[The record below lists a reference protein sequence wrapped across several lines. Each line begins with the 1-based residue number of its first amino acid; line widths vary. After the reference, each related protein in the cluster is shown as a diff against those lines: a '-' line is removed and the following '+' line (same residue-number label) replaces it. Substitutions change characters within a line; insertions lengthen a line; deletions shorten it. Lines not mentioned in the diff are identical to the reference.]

1 MYHPL
6 RYKGLFHVKSPLTI
20 RLAAVCRFKFAVLT
34 VGGLRKLRYRRIAMY
49 ASDLLFVMKFARH

>member
-6 RYKGLFHVKSPLTI
+6 RYKGLF
-20 RLAAVCRFKFAVLT
+20 RGRRRAAVCRFKFAVLT

>member
-1 MYHPL
+1 
-6 RYKGLFHVKSPLTI
+6 V
-20 RLAAVCRFKFAVLT
+20 AAGVARFKFAVLT